1 LITLRVIP
9 KRATLFVLLAAAIAF
24 APSIAGSFHLDDY
37 SLLGDP
43 AFTTFGGWAE
53 LLQPARVRPLAS
65 LTLWANYQLHE
76 DSAWGYHL
84 VNLLLHLCAIWLA
97 SDALQKLL
105 PPMAAWA
112 ALIVFA
118 LHPLQTEPVAY
129 VFARSTLLC
138 GLFAWGAIAAWLR
151 ERRWLAVFL
160 TAAALLAKEEA
171 VALPI
176 FFALFFGS
184 RRNWPPIAAMFGL
197 ALAAG
202 LRGLWA
208 TSQGKGSGAGLDVA
222 ISPFTYALSQG
233 SVIVRYLRLLFFPVG
248 FNFDPD
254 LDPALWISLLSWCAL
269 GAAVMLL
276 KPPARLWFAAGLIFL
291 APTSSFLPIDDLSA
305 DRRMYLAAPCFA
317 AALALLWSGLKPRY
331 LMALALFLAT
341 LTFARAL
348 VFRTEESLWRDT
360 VAGSPAKVRPRI
372 QLARAVAPAE
382 AIDVMANLP
391 ADGRV
396 SAERGRAYME
406 LGRPAE
412 ALREFGVALAAEPG
426 DPRALANRG
435 TALAALGQTDAAR
448 QDFARALALDPCL
461 YPALV
466 NLRQLGVPL
475 PALSRCRFTAD
486 QNARLGLR

>member
-1 LITLRVIP
+1 MFTLRVIP
-9 KRATLFVLLAAAIAF
+9 KRATLLLLLATAIAF

-37 SLLGDP
+37 SVLGDP
-43 AFTTFGGWAE
+43 AFTSFGGWAE
-53 LLQPARVRPLAS
+53 LLHPARVRPFTN
-65 LTLWANYQLHE
+65 LTLWANYQVQQ

-84 VNLLLHLCAIWLA
+84 VNLLLHLCAVWLA
-97 SDALQKLL
+97 SEALQKLL

-129 VFARSTLLC
+129 VYARSTLLC
-138 GLFAWGAIAAWLR
+138 GLFAWSAIAAWLR
-151 ERRWLAVFL
+151 ERRWLAVLL
-160 TAAALLAKEEA
+160 TAAALLSKEEA
-171 VALPI
+171 VALPL

-184 RRNWPPIAAMFGL
+184 RRNWPPVAAMLGL
-197 ALAAG
+197 ALAVG

-208 TSQGKGSGAGLDVA
+208 TSQVKGSGAGLDVA
-222 ISPFTYALSQG
+222 ISPLGYALAQG
-233 SVIVRYLRLLFFPVG
+233 YVIVRYLRLLLFPMG

-254 LDPALWISLLSWCAL
+254 LDPALWLSVLGWCAL
-269 GAAVMLL
+269 GAALILL

-291 APTSSFLPIDDLSA
+291 APTSSLLPIDDLAA

-317 AALALLWSGLKPRY
+317 AALALFWPALKPRY
-331 LMALALFLAT
+331 LMALAGLLAT
-341 LTFARAL
+341 LSFARTL
-348 VFRTEESLWRDT
+348 VFQTEESLWRDT
-360 VAGSPAKVRPRI
+360 VAASPAKVRPRI

-382 AIDVMANLP
+382 AIAVLANLP
-391 ADGRV
+391 AEGRV
-396 SAERGRAYME
+396 SAERGRAYLE

-412 ALREFGVALAAEPG
+412 ALREFGIALAALPG

-435 TALAALGQTDAAR
+435 TALAALGQSDAAR

-475 PALSRCRFTAD
+475 PALSRCRFTAE
-486 QNARLGLR
+486 QKAKLGFE